1 MRRSW
6 SALVLVGALL
16 LLVSLYL
23 PWERASSSG
32 RDPTGFLNL
41 LSGDGWASG
50 VGPAAALSALLLTAV
65 AAVALARPNL
75 SCRLPLGRCALFA
88 GYFAVAVGA
97 GARSAAQRNSAALDG
112 AHFDY
117 GYGAYFGI
125 AGGIIALIAAGA
137 MRRRELERYHS
148 ASRIVIL
155 ALVVGLLVAFLLPW
169 VRFVAPTPY
178 AWLGITTPAATVAAV
193 LALCLPVGWSQ
204 AHAHTERLVFAAATA
219 LFTDAA
225 LRSLPFSGSRAY
237 GAWVGLG
244 VAGAILAFGLVAGVR
259 APRPELPPWHAIATA
274 GAAAL
279 LVTGLFLPW
288 QVECYA
294 KGSDF
299 APNAGICFS
308 TNGWTTPLGPAAA
321 VLAIGLVI
329 ASLWPQR
336 AAASGVALAA
346 GIGLLIAT
354 LGFQLSDMDFDGGRL
369 EFGYGS
375 TIGFVAAGLLVL
387 LAVVRAWPP
396 FDSNRIL
403 VRLAPII
410 ACVAYLVVL
419 MLPLWNVLPRHVQSA
434 LRIGP
439 LSWLPVAGA
448 LLAVW
453 LTCEWAGRIA
463 GTSEIDERL
472 ILIPLAMLGL
482 AALDLIQ
489 LRAGGITWGG
499 GAVVGLCLLLAQL
512 GGVEQRGGLES
523 LRIPEILRVDR
534 L

>member
-1 MRRSW
+1 MRRPW

-16 LLVSLYL
+16 LLASLYL

-32 RDPTGFLNL
+32 RAPTGFLNL

-50 VGPAAALSALLLTAV
+50 VGPAAALSALLLTAM
-65 AAVALARPNL
+65 AAVAVARPNL
-75 SCRLPLGRCALFA
+75 SRRLPLGRCALFA

-117 GYGAYFGI
+117 GYGAYAGI

-148 ASRIVIL
+148 ASRIAIL

-193 LALCLPVGWSQ
+193 LALCLPVAWSQ
-204 AHAHTERLVFAAATA
+204 AHAHTERLVFATATA

-237 GAWVGLG
+237 RAWVGLG

-259 APRPELPPWHAIATA
+259 APRPELPPWHAIATS

-288 QVECYA
+288 QVECYP
-294 KGSDF
+294 KGADF

-329 ASLWPQR
+329 VSLRPQR
-336 AAASGVALAA
+336 AAASGIALAA

-354 LGFQLSDMDFDGGRL
+354 LGFQLADTDFDGG
-369 EFGYGS
+369 
-375 TIGFVAAGLLVL
+375 
-387 LAVVRAWPP
+387 
-396 FDSNRIL
+396 
-403 VRLAPII
+403 
-410 ACVAYLVVL
+410 
-419 MLPLWNVLPRHVQSA
+419 
-434 LRIGP
+434 RIGP

-463 GTSEIDERL
+463 GTPEIDERL

-482 AALDLIQ
+482 AAVDLIQ

-499 GAVVGLCLLLAQL
+499 GAVVVLCLLLAQL
-512 GGVEQRGGLES
+512 GRVEQREGLES
-523 LRIPEILRVDR
+523 LRVPEILRIDR